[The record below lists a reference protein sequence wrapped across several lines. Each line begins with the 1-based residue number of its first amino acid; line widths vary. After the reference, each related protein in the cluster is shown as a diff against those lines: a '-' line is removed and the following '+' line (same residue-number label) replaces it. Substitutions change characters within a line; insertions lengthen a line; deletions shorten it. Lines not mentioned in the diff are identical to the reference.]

1 MVQTPLKRTRRTVA
15 TPKRKARS
23 GGIAGSLTSLRSR
36 QLSRNLGKIAGYIA
50 EPEVGGSM
58 HRLVQAVDFPDFVAQ
73 LLHGVFNA
81 IVDASIQQMDAYAD
95 LVKDLARATDQ
106 FAGNTV
112 IAVRARDRL
121 IAKYRDLLNDDD
133 GDDANVKSK
142 AAAAQGKRFPKANR
156 QQLLA
161 TMVLIGINRIVVTSG
176 QVRASRRRH

>member
-1 MVQTPLKRTRRTVA
+1 M
-15 TPKRKARS
+15 
-23 GGIAGSLTSLRSR
+23 
-36 QLSRNLGKIAGYIA
+36 
-50 EPEVGGSM
+50 E
-58 HRLVQAVDFPDFVAQ
+58 
-73 LLHGVFNA
+73 
-81 IVDASIQQMDAYAD
+81 AYAD

-133 GDDANVKSK
+133 GDDANDKSK

-161 TMVLIGINRIVVTSG
+161 TMVLTGINRIVVTSG
-176 QVRASRRRH
+176 QVRASRRRP